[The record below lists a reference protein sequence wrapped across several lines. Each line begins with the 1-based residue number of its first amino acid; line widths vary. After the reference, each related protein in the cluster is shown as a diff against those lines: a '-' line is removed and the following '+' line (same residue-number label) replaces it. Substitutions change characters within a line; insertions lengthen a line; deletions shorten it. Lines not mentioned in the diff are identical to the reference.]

1 MPQKKQVEWVEEWE
15 MFECDDLFLFRDWI
29 YPNKLSDFR
38 GKDILEC
45 GCGGGQHT
53 KLMAPIAKSITAV
66 DLNTIDIA
74 SRKNSHNDNV
84 MFVEEDIGHM
94 DIGKTFDIVL
104 SIGVIHHTDDPDQ
117 TVNNLKRHIKKGGK
131 LIIWVYS
138 YEGNV
143 LVRSIV
149 EPFRKMFLTKLD
161 RKTLLRVSTII
172 TRILYLLVYTVY
184 RMRFHFLP
192 YYEYFGNFR
201 KLSFQKNLLNVFDK
215 LNAPQVDFI
224 TESRARFWLPE
235 DEFEDIHI
243 DSYNNV
249 SWRISAKKR

>member
-1 MPQKKQVEWVEEWE
+1 M
-15 MFECDDLFLFRDWI
+15 
-29 YPNKLSDFR
+29 
-38 GKDILEC
+38 
-45 GCGGGQHT
+45 
-53 KLMAPIAKSITAV
+53 
-66 DLNTIDIA
+66 
-74 SRKNSHNDNV
+74 
-84 MFVEEDIGHM
+84 
-94 DIGKTFDIVL
+94 
-104 SIGVIHHTDDPDQ
+104 
-117 TVNNLKRHIKKGGK
+117 
-131 LIIWVYS
+131 IIWVYS